1 MQLIVELKKTTGNC
15 DRVCC
20 LKSPPWKVHGIIKRD
35 FLKDFDKLFVMF
47 LFCVFFMLYYLV
59 QIEPVQNSDSDDS
72 DKVSNQRGKNVKLFE
87 ISKAVLDLKLYVI
100 IIKDTFV
107 KY

>member
-1 MQLIVELKKTTGNC
+1 
-15 DRVCC
+15 
-20 LKSPPWKVHGIIKRD
+20 
-35 FLKDFDKLFVMF
+35 
-47 LFCVFFMLYYLV
+47 MLSYLV

-72 DKVSNQRGKNVKLFE
+72 DKVSNQQGKNVKLFE
-87 ISKAVLDLKLYVI
+87 ISKAVLDLKLHVV

>member
-1 MQLIVELKKTTGNC
+1 
-15 DRVCC
+15 
-20 LKSPPWKVHGIIKRD
+20 
-35 FLKDFDKLFVMF
+35 MF
-47 LFCVFFMLYYLV
+47 LFWVFFMLSYLV
-59 QIEPVQNSDSDDS
+59 QIEPVKNSDSDDS

-87 ISKAVLDLKLYVI
+87 ISKAVLDLKQHVV